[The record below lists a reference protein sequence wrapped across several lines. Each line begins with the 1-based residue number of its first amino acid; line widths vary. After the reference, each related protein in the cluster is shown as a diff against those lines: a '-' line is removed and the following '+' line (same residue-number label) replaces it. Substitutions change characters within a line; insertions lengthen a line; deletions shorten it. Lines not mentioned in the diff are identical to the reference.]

1 MEEKVLEILAEV
13 NDEIL
18 DYDGDNLVE
27 SGLLDSFQIVD
38 LVGMFEEEFDIEI
51 DAELVV
57 VENFRTKE
65 AIMQMLEGILLREVF
80 CEKTGEF

>member
-13 NDEIL
+13 NEEIL
-18 DYDGDNLVE
+18 DYDGDNLVD
-27 SGLLDSFQIVD
+27 SGLLDSFQIID
-38 LVGMFEEEFDIEI
+38 LVEMFEEEFDIEI

-65 AIMQMLEGILLREVF
+65 AIIEMLEGIL
-80 CEKTGEF
+80 

>member
-1 MEEKVLEILAEV
+1 MKEKVIEILAEV
-13 NDEIL
+13 NEEIL
-18 DYDGDNLVE
+18 DYDGDNLIE

-65 AIMQMLEGILLREVF
+65 AIMEMLNGIL
-80 CEKTGEF
+80 

>member
-1 MEEKVLEILAEV
+1 MEQKIFEILAEV

-18 DYDGDNLVE
+18 DYDGDNLIE

-51 DAELVV
+51 DAKLVV

-65 AIMQMLEGILLREVF
+65 AIIKMLEGIL
-80 CEKTGEF
+80 